1 MDPAFEAKR
10 EALERTI
17 QAKLR
22 EYESHDNSVIA
33 GQTGETGSSVQN
45 ARASL
50 IAHQQRGVQL
60 AVEVQKLRA
69 ELHALLDGDGEGDV
83 GAEGEAA
90 PAADLG
96 VELVEGDDEL
106 VGTTETLQPNEEQ
119 ECDAEDPEEDQ
130 DWDLE

>member
-1 MDPAFEAKR
+1 
-10 EALERTI
+10 
-17 QAKLR
+17 
-22 EYESHDNSVIA
+22 VIA